1 MNNDKMEEKLL
12 ENGFTP
18 KDIAHMKK
26 VIRRGIEDG
35 DTEETLFSLTY
46 ILKQRFHNGCFMA
59 FVIITAF
66 VVNMV
71 LQVPQ
76 DFTEILAYFF
86 TTLICLFFVYHL
98 GPIRLAYKCYVFL
111 RKNEIQG

>member
-35 DTEETLFSLTY
+35 DTEETLFSLVY
-46 ILKQRFHNGCFMA
+46 ILKNRFYNVFS
-59 FVIITAF
+59 IISLII
-66 VVNMV
+66 VV
-71 LQVPQ
+71 
-76 DFTEILAYFF
+76 FILNIYLKHPIS
-86 TTLICLFFVYHL
+86 TTSFISNFFVTLFGISCTYYI
-98 GPIRLAYKCYVFL
+98 GPLPLTYKSYRYCK
-111 RKNEIQG
+111 KNEKLG